1 MLYIH
6 VGIDP
11 YPQSIQRNLLPQ
23 DHTNQNLTCE
33 IRNFVLRYLDLLL
46 FLLVQSGLML
56 QRFRFFS
63 KSKTLY
69 VEQISFSFICQFID
83 ILFQL
88 RMVFCVKNRKEKLV
102 KIFQIQICCNFS
114 VSHYMKDV
122 RNVDKLQIVL
132 VVLKYKFVI
141 YLYINLGLQW
151 GRRGGGGCCT
161 CQGIAP

>member
-11 YPQSIQRNLLPQ
+11 YPQFIQRNLLPQ
-23 DHTNQNLTCE
+23 GHTNQNLTCE
-33 IRNFVLRYLDLLL
+33 ISNFVLRYLDLLFL
-46 FLLVQSGLML
+46 LLVQTGLML
-56 QRFRFFS
+56 QRSRFFS

-88 RMVFCVKNRKEKLV
+88 RMAFCVKNRKEKLV

-114 VSHYMKDV
+114 VSYCMKDV
-122 RNVDKLQIVL
+122 HNVDKLQIGL
-132 VVLKYKFVI
+132 VALMYKFVI
-141 YLYINLGLQW
+141 YLYI
-151 GRRGGGGCCT
+151 
-161 CQGIAP
+161 